1 VVRVAKLLLV
11 SLVHNRKHLL
21 GECVL
26 SAVNQTLPK
35 DQYVHLL
42 WDNNST
48 DGAVNVAEMLVAKYS
63 HLRLFKSTE
72 NLGQQR
78 AFNRILN
85 DWIPANCPEADVW
98 VNCDSDDTITPNA
111 LAEVRKAFD
120 SAPGIG
126 AAYSGFNIIDGHSRI
141 KMRNHPKAKL
151 IPNQNTSEGQRTLR
165 RVFIGHNPC
174 GHIRSFRISCLR
186 ELGGFD
192 ERYTYATDYS
202 IFGRVLSKYPVI
214 KVDQVLYNFR
224 QHGDQVEGKQSPQQ
238 TKDWL
243 SLQAEFREQWTKD
256 GLI

>member
-1 VVRVAKLLLV
+1 MAKLLLV

-26 SAVNQTLPK
+26 SAVNQTLPR
-35 DQYVHLL
+35 DQFVHLL
-42 WDNNST
+42 WDNAST
-48 DGAVNVAEMLVAKYS
+48 DGAIQVAGGLVAKYP
-63 HLRLFKSTE
+63 HLRLFKSAE

-85 DWIPANCPEADVW
+85 EWLPINCPDADVW
-98 VNCDSDDTITPNA
+98 VNCDSDDTITTNA

-120 SAPGIG
+120 LNPNIG
-126 AAYSGFNIIDGHSRI
+126 AAYSGFNVIDRKGQI
-141 KMRNHPKAKL
+141 KIANHPKAKL
-151 IPNQNTSEGQRTLR
+151 IPNQLTEEGQKTLR
-165 RVFIGHNPC
+165 KVFIGHNPC
-174 GHIRSFRISCLR
+174 GHIRSFRIKCLQD
-186 ELGGFD
+186 LGGFD

-214 KVDQVLYNFR
+214 KIDRVLYNFR

-243 SLQAEFREQWTKD
+243 SLQAEFKEVWTRT